1 MAEVFIQLGVM
12 IVVATLGAF
21 VARVLK
27 QPIIPAYILAGFL
40 LGPVLK
46 LVSST
51 ELIKTMSMA
60 GIAFLLFIVGLEL
73 AVKKIRDTGKVV
85 ILGGIIQMLVVF
97 AVGFAA
103 ALFLGMSRIEAS
115 YLGLIVA
122 FSSTMIVVKLLSD
135 NKQLETLHGKIII
148 GILLVQDV
156 VAIAALSLLASFDAG
171 TAGTV
176 GTGALS
182 SLSWGV
188 PLVKAGG
195 VFLFALLCSKY
206 IFPVL
211 FRFAAKSQELLFM
224 AAVSTCFFFSLL
236 VYSLN
241 ISIAIGAFI
250 AGLSLANL
258 PYNLEIVSKVKSLK
272 DFFSTLFFVSLGMS
286 VVVSELRAVLLPLIV
301 FVALVVVLKPFL
313 ILLTTSFFGYT
324 SKVSFTTALSLA
336 QVSEF
341 SIILAGSGLLLG
353 HLSNELFTLTI
364 VLAVLTMVGTSYF
377 IQFDSR
383 LYRLF
388 SRFLHPFDRVGKLK
402 HLDFIPHKDIAP
414 DAILIGYDRI
424 GYSIFK
430 TFQKMRYSFLVVDYN
445 PDIVQRLASR
455 KIPCLY
461 GDISDDEILER
472 INLAKAKLIIST
484 VPSVEDGLM
493 VIKKTRSVNHRAI
506 VMVTANVVSE
516 ALTLYAAGAD
526 YVIIPHLLGGERVA
540 AIVEE
545 YRHDLRTFLRM
556 KHEHLDDLKQRQRLE
571 HEQAPHGLHYH

>member
-73 AVKKIRDTGKVV
+73 AIKKIRDTGKVV

-103 ALFLGMSRIEAS
+103 ALFLGMSTIEAS

-156 VAIAALSLLASFDAG
+156 VAIVALSLLASFDAG
-171 TAGTV
+171 TVGTA

-182 SLSWGV
+182 SISWGV

-224 AAVSTCFFFSLL
+224 AAVSACFFFSLL

-286 VVVSELRAVLLPLIV
+286 VVVSELRVVLLPLLV
-301 FVALVVVLKPFL
+301 FVALVVILKPFL

-383 LYRLF
+383 LYHLF

-402 HLDFIPHKDIAP
+402 HLDFIPHKELAP

-445 PDIVQRLASR
+445 PDIIRRLASR

-472 INLAKAKLIIST
+472 INLAKAKLVIST

-493 VIKKTRSVNHRAI
+493 VLKKTRSVNHRAI
-506 VMVTANVVSE
+506 VMVTANVISE

-571 HEQAPHGLHYH
+571 HEQVSHGLHYH